1 MPSHKSAVKLTAN
14 FEANLAS
21 IEGFCIEVGAPGLYG
36 TLLDVLLESVIPN
49 LERFPAMGQLFLA
62 REARSVE
69 SRTIVERLA
78 ARVDDSEIREYVV
91 GDFLVLYALI
101 DDAVYLLSIR
111 HHRQLS
117 FDLDAFW
124 SR

>member
-1 MPSHKSAVKLTAN
+1 MPSRKPAVKLTAN

-21 IEGFCIEVGAPGLYG
+21 IEGFCIEVGAPGLYS
-36 TLLDVLLESVIPN
+36 TLLDILLESVIPN

-78 ARVDDSEIREYVV
+78 ARVGDSEIREYVV

-101 DDAVYLLSIR
+101 DDAVYLLSIK